1 MRPRLR
7 RSRAQRLP
15 GISGTARLDRRTRS
29 LVKRAQPGDIAIIDH
44 VDIDRGAAM
53 ALVDAQVAGVV
64 NLAPSISGRYPNL
77 GPEVL
82 VEAGVVLID
91 GVEAKVFSTVNEGDV
106 IRIEG
111 DTIYRG
117 DVALSSGHRHD
128 AESVAAALEASRDGM
143 ASQLEAFSANVI
155 EHLRREQDVL
165 LDGKGVPPLDTH
177 VDGRQVLI
185 VVRAFDYRSD
195 LRSLKKYIK
204 ENSPVLVGVDGGAD
218 ALIEAGYRP
227 DLVITDGDEI
237 SDLALRCGAEVVAVA
252 TTDGRVRGAD
262 RMDRRGIGYATFVT
276 GGTVEDGAMLVAHAH
291 HAELIVVA
299 GSHSTLVEFLDQ
311 GRSAMASSFLT
322 RATVGSRLVH
332 AKAVA
337 PLYQNRIRG
346 SMVLLLLL
354 LALAGVG
361 AAIGTTPVGQDW
373 WDDIWQWTADAVEW
387 GRERLS

>member
-1 MRPRLR
+1 MRLSLR
-7 RSRAQRLP
+7 RSRSRELS
-15 GISGTARLDRRTRS
+15 GISGTARVDRRTRT

-44 VDIDRGAAM
+44 VDIDRGAAS
-53 ALVDAQVAGVV
+53 ALVEARVAAVI

-82 VEAGVVLID
+82 IEAGVALID
-91 GVEAKVFSTVNEGDV
+91 GVQAKVFSAVNEGDE
-106 IRIEG
+106 IRVEG

-117 DVALSSGHRHD
+117 DVAIGSGRRHD

-143 ASQLEAFSANVI
+143 ASQLEAFSANAI
-155 EHLRREQDVL
+155 EHLRREQDML
-165 LDGKGVPPLDTH
+165 LDGEGVPPLDTA
-177 VDGRQVLI
+177 VEGRQVLI
-185 VVRAFDYRSD
+185 VVRGFDYRSD
-195 LRSLKKYIK
+195 LRALKTYIK
-204 ENSPVLVGVDGGAD
+204 ENSPVLIGVDGGAD

-227 DLVITDGDEI
+227 DLVVTDGDEI

-252 TTDGRVRGAD
+252 TADGRVRGSD
-262 RMDRRGIGYATFVT
+262 RVDRLGVSYATIAT
-276 GGTVEDGAMLVAHAH
+276 GGTVEDAAMLVAHAH

-311 GRSAMASSFLT
+311 GRSGMATSFLT

-337 PLYQNRIRG
+337 PLYHNRIRG
-346 SMVLLLLL
+346 WMVLLLLV
-354 LALAGVG
+354 LALAAVA

-373 WDDIWQWTADAVEW
+373 WEDIKRWSVDVVGW
-387 GRERLS
+387 GRERMS